1 MEIEQLLVQSDKLGI
16 KLEIMGNLPVWEP
29 QPVYRHQ
36 KHAKR
41 ISESIRPCNNTAHSR
56 PCDCIWIQDVYI
68 KFPNGLKRPDISI
81 LCHEPP
87 EDQQDRALSVVP
99 EAVIEI
105 ISKGFE
111 RKDLKEG
118 PAFYLANGVKDIVV
132 FDPFIEKTY
141 HFKPDFTAEYTA
153 PVSLHLDCGCIID
166 L

>member
-1 MEIEQLLVQSDKLGI
+1 MEIEHLFLQSDKLGI
-16 KLEIMGNLPVWEP
+16 RLEIMGNLPVWEP

-36 KHAKR
+36 KHARR
-41 ISESIRPCNNTAHSR
+41 ISESIRPLNNTSSKS
-56 PCDCIWIQDVYI
+56 CGCIWIQDVYI

-87 EDQQDRALSVVP
+87 EEEQDHAITIIP
-99 EAVIEI
+99 EAVVEI

-118 PAFYLANGVKDIVV
+118 PAFYLANGVKDIIV
-132 FDPFIEKTY
+132 FDPFTKKTY
-141 HFKPDFTAEYTA
+141 HFRPDFEAQYET
-153 PVSLHLDCGCIID
+153 PVTISLECGCKVD